1 MPTVDAA
8 KIKIRRGKDIDRKKV
23 ILDEGELGYT
33 IDTKRTFI
41 GDGSTYGG
49 SAVGSKNF
57 NVNSRTGATAAV
69 AGDFVFDN
77 NLFYCLTGTNYEVL
91 SSWLNLAP
99 RTDNTT
105 LKYDTNNK
113 LYVVPGSLTL
123 GSVGDGLALDASNIP
138 YVNFNVDTETNAFFS
153 FDSGAIKVGSL
164 TNISHGGLGYQDTST
179 STQHH
184 ANATTSTPGFIS
196 DTAFTKL
203 CASPFPAAEAA
214 DGNTIVNAI
223 NSYATTGINASKISG
238 ALNATVATTSNTL
251 RRKLGDQASIV
262 ETLSGGDVTTPYN
275 FLNREDFPGTIFDTA
290 VPTSYISNQGAFANF
305 KIGSF
310 AASAPS
316 TANYQDKAFQLPAGD
331 GRVYSIFIQ
340 NPSDDTNLLAYTAAY
355 PEVYVESCD
364 YNASGSTLQDNVL
377 AVING
382 FTTVNGEQAFEA
394 WVDSNNIYIQC
405 LIRGYTPTYDSTF
418 AQGYGG
424 YQIADGSVTYANAN
438 TYASK
443 NGSGVSAADNSGGTI
458 PASMFGWVCLDTTT
472 QTLSGRGK
480 YSVHTIASFPAKA
493 SISNG
498 DYFLVYDTDYNR
510 TCVYY
515 DVDGS
520 ATQPDISNAEQHR
533 GFITNFVK
541 VDISGDTTSDEV
553 AASTNSSLTSDSYFS
568 TVYNVSYSS
577 PTMTFTSLNVGYTDG
592 VVNRIG
598 VGLASGTFTPN
609 AEAGSPDVLALNG
622 AFFNAFKVASPVTA
636 PQDEIVIPGK
646 AQQTLIDDNSTT
658 VNVQSILKFR

>member
-1 MPTVDAA
+1 M
-8 KIKIRRGKDIDRKKV
+8 
-23 ILDEGELGYT
+23 
-33 IDTKRTFI
+33 
-41 GDGSTYGG
+41 
-49 SAVGSKNF
+49 
-57 NVNSRTGATAAV
+57 
-69 AGDFVFDN
+69 
-77 NLFYCLTGTNYEVL
+77 
-91 SSWLNLAP
+91 
-99 RTDNTT
+99 
-105 LKYDTNNK
+105 
-113 LYVVPGSLTL
+113 
-123 GSVGDGLALDASNIP
+123 
-138 YVNFNVDTETNAFFS
+138 
-153 FDSGAIKVGSL
+153 
-164 TNISHGGLGYQDTST
+164 
-179 STQHH
+179 
-184 ANATTSTPGFIS
+184 
-196 DTAFTKL
+196 
-203 CASPFPAAEAA
+203 
-214 DGNTIVNAI
+214 
-223 NSYATTGINASKISG
+223 
-238 ALNATVATTSNTL
+238 
-251 RRKLGDQASIV
+251 
-262 ETLSGGDVTTPYN
+262 
-275 FLNREDFPGTIFDTA
+275 
-290 VPTSYISNQGAFANF
+290 
-305 KIGSF
+305 
-310 AASAPS
+310 
-316 TANYQDKAFQLPAGD
+316 
-331 GRVYSIFIQ
+331 
-340 NPSDDTNLLAYTAAY
+340 
-355 PEVYVESCD
+355 YVESCD

-377 AVING
+377 TVING

-533 GFITNFVK
+533 GFITNFIK

-553 AASTNSSLTSDSYFS
+553 AASTNSALTSDSYFS

-598 VGLASGTFTPN
+598 VGLTSGTFTPN

-622 AFFNAFKVASPVTA
+622 AFFNAFKVASPATA

-646 AQQTLIDDNSTT
+646 TQQTLIADDSST